1 MRIGIDFD
9 NTIIRY
15 DDVFASAASAR
26 ALLPADFRGGKQAV
40 RDAIRLRP
48 DGEQDWQRL
57 QGHVYGTGIA
67 AARPFPGVDDFLRRA
82 RANGVRVLIVSH
94 KTEYGHFDPDR
105 VNLRAAALQWL
116 QAQGFFQPDGF
127 AALDRRDV
135 HFAATRAEKLARI
148 GALGCELFIDDLAEV
163 LTDPDF
169 PAGVARILLS
179 DRAAEQAGQND
190 AGYRVCRS
198 WQAIADMVLG

>member
-148 GALGCELFIDDLAEV
+148 GADFLICPDNTSIRRWILSRRARRCRGC
-163 LTDPDF
+163 TSPRRSRPR
-169 PAGVARILLS
+169 PANV
-179 DRAAEQAGQND
+179 
-190 AGYRVCRS
+190 
-198 WQAIADMVLG
+198 AIAGSG